1 MRRRLW
7 LYIGIVTVL
16 LIAAYFV
23 FDSFYVYYR
32 VNGDSMAPTLH
43 DGEVYRVSKRESIQR
58 GDVIAFRSDQ
68 ESLTYIKRVI
78 ALPGERVAIRGNHVY
93 INDRKLAEP
102 YLPNHPDIKDVAMIT
117 VPPAHFYVLGDERL
131 DSYDSRHFGP
141 ISRSRV
147 IGKLQTER

>member
-131 DSYDSRHFGP
+131 DSYDNRHFGP